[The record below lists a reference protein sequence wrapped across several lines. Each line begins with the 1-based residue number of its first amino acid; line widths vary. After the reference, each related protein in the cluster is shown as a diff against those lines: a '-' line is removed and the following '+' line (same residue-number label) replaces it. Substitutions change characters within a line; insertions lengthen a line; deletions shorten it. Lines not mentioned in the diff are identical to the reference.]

1 LRLEN
6 EPEIAL
12 LKNRTAP
19 SCRARWVAAARD
31 ALVQHLRDEVA
42 ARLAIPVE
50 DVDSVIRVVRSR
62 IDISL
67 ERIL

>member
-1 LRLEN
+1 
-6 EPEIAL
+6 
-12 LKNRTAP
+12 
-19 SCRARWVAAARD
+19 
-31 ALVQHLRDEVA
+31 VA